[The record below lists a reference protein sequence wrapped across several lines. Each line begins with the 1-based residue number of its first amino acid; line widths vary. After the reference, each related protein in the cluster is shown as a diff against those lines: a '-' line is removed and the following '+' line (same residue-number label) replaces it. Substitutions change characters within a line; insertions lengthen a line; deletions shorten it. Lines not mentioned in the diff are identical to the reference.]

1 MRIFRILKHKL
12 PQSMPSTLS
21 FSRCLTCGKEYKN
34 LKGLARHKYYVQ
46 RYNQHRQ
53 ELDEISINTID
64 EFKQIIVAEIHRKLT
79 LSFRS
84 MGKKLVTIPYTES
97 IFFSIFG
104 GNIHYYSNTKGF
116 YRCFF
121 KGSNSYEILSNIF
134 NSEQWGKKIYSQNQV
149 TYIVCAD
156 PIPWNNNLQDQS
168 TEEIDPLEK
177 LLHSS
182 IKKIK
187 IKK

>member
-1 MRIFRILKHKL
+1 MRIF
-12 PQSMPSTLS
+12 
-21 FSRCLTCGKEYKN
+21 
-34 LKGLARHKYYVQ
+34 
-46 RYNQHRQ
+46 RQ
-53 ELDEISINTID
+53 ELDEIPINTID

-84 MGKKLVTIPYTES
+84 M
-97 IFFSIFG
+97 
-104 GNIHYYSNTKGF
+104 
-116 YRCFF
+116 
-121 KGSNSYEILSNIF
+121 GSNSYEILSNIF

-187 IKK
+187 IKKRPRFLRREILIE